1 MDAPLT
7 VDSMTA
13 TLAANTLT
21 GQMIIAGTP
30 VCGTGEQVRGFDPS
44 AGKSLE
50 PVYQHGDASHVETA
64 CAAAADAFAAYRATT
79 SEQRATFLEAIAT
92 NIEAISE
99 ALIARAV
106 AESGLPLPRIT
117 GEVGR
122 TTGQLRL
129 FAAVLREGS
138 WNGARIDTALPD
150 RTPLPRPDIRQRFI
164 PLGPVAVFGAS
175 NFPLAFSVAGGDT
188 ASALAAG
195 CPVVVKGHDAHPGT
209 SELVARAISDA
220 VRQSGL
226 PAGTFSLLF
235 GSGPDLGITLVT
247 DPRIKAVGFTG
258 SRSGGLALVAAA
270 AARPEPIPV
279 YAEMSSINPV
289 FLLDGAL
296 ATRGDD
302 LGRAFVG
309 SGPDLGIT
317 LVTDPRI
324 KAVGFTGSRSG
335 GLALVAAAA
344 ARPEP
349 IPVYAEMSSINPVFL
364 LDGALA
370 TRGDD
375 LGRAFVGSLTM
386 GSGQFCTNPGLVIAV
401 DSPGLD
407 AFIVAA
413 REALS
418 AAPATPM
425 LTPNIARSYASGV
438 DALTGAADLVGRGE
452 GPTGETSCRAALFA
466 TDAPSFL
473 NSEVLQAE
481 VFGSSSLIVRC
492 ADSDEMH
499 AVAEGIEGQL
509 TATVHADDS
518 DVDEAGRLLPLLE
531 LKAGRILFDGW
542 PTGVEVCHAMV
553 HGGPFPA
560 TSDSRSTSVGARA
573 IERFLR
579 PVAYQ
584 SVPKSL
590 LPSAIADGNP
600 ENLWRRID
608 GQLTQD

>member
-1 MDAPLT
+1 
-7 VDSMTA
+7 MTA
-13 TLAANTLT
+13 TLANQLT
-21 GQMIIAGTP
+21 GQMIIAGSP
-30 VCGTGEQVRGFDPS
+30 VSGTGAEIRGFDPT
-44 AGKSLE
+44 AGQPLE
-50 PVYQHGDASHVETA
+50 PAYRHGDSADVE
-64 CAAAADAFAAYRATT
+64 AAAAAAAAAFPVYRATT
-79 SEQRATFLEAIAT
+79 SEQRAQFLEAIAAR
-92 NIEAISE
+92 IEAVSE
-99 ALIARAV
+99 TLIARAV
-106 AESGLPLPRIT
+106 AESGLPQARIT

-129 FAAVLREGS
+129 FAGVLREGS

-150 RTPLPRPDIRQRFI
+150 RAPLPRPDIRQRFI
-164 PLGPVAVFGAS
+164 PLGPVAVFSAS

-195 CPVVVKGHDAHPGT
+195 CPVIVKGHDAHPGT
-209 SELVARAISDA
+209 SEIVARAITEA
-220 VRQSGL
+220 VAESGL

-235 GSGPDLGITLVT
+235 GTGQKLGIELVT

-258 SRSGGLALVAAA
+258 SRTGGTALVAAA

-296 ATRGDD
+296 STRGAE
-302 LGRAFVG
+302 LGKAF
-309 SGPDLGIT
+309 I
-317 LVTDPRI
+317 
-324 KAVGFTGSRSG
+324 
-335 GLALVAAAA
+335 
-344 ARPEP
+344 
-349 IPVYAEMSSINPVFL
+349 
-364 LDGALA
+364 
-370 TRGDD
+370 
-375 LGRAFVGSLTM
+375 GSLTM

-401 DSPGLD
+401 DGPGLD
-407 AFIVAA
+407 AFVDAA
-413 REALS
+413 KEAIS

-438 DALTGAADLVGRGE
+438 ESLAGAAELVARGTE
-452 GPTGETSCRAALFA
+452 GSETCGQAALFS
-466 TDAPSFL
+466 TDANSFL
-473 NSEVLQAE
+473 ASEDLQAE

-492 ADSDEMH
+492 ADAAEV
-499 AVAEGIEGQL
+499 AVVAQGIEGQL

-518 DVDEAGRLLPLLE
+518 DVDAAGELLPLLE
-531 LKAGRILFDGW
+531 LKAGRILFNGW

-560 TSDSRSTSVGARA
+560 TSDSRTTSVGARA

-584 SVPKSL
+584 DVPKAL

-600 ENLWRRID
+600 DRLWRRID
-608 GQLTQD
+608 GQLSQS